1 MTKNEPKYI
10 REVPEGTSEYPE
22 DTLEDSKLEIR
33 N

>member
-1 MTKNEPKYI
+1 MTKNEL
-10 REVPEGTSEYPE
+10 REIPEGTSEYPE